1 MLKNEHRKI
10 AKRKVQQLLEA
21 RFLRNLEQ
29 VQDYEKGPTYRL
41 TLWYPMVVQLAKAT
55 LVRGAPFTIALG
67 MIYLL
72 SFLLIEG
79 CLFAARKPLEEDD
92 RAKALELLRSWG
104 KLEAVPQIKYPGK
117 RRRGVLLASASA
129 DSWQMFNTVIATI
142 ANASLCF
149 WILRFNPFVALAQGA
164 WKILQ
169 LFKIIGDL
177 FKGPWFS
184 WPLAF
189 VATPFVFVMIAL
201 SQSFA
206 MFSYLL
212 GLVFAAG
219 LPFWISMAATSL
231 VQNYQERFSEVA
243 DMQEYRFGPAGAAI
257 ATGLRKKYVSSC
269 STPTFYSLVRSMRP
283 DPGSPGSLSLREIL
297 ANSVLV
303 IFVAYFGLFS
313 ATGGLSYDCSTTV
326 QIPFYNLLG

>member
-1 MLKNEHRKI
+1 VLKDEHRII

-21 RFLRNLEQ
+21 RFRRNLEQ

-79 CLFAARKPLEEDD
+79 CLFAARKPLEEDGT
-92 RAKALELLRSWG
+92 AKALELLRSWG
-104 KLEAVPQIKYPGK
+104 RLEAVPQIKYPGK

-129 DSWQMFNTVIATI
+129 DGWQMFNTVIATI

-149 WILRFNPFVALAQGA
+149 WMLRFNPFVALALEI
-164 WKILQ
+164 WERLQ
-169 LFKIIGDL
+169 LFKKIGDL

-184 WPLAF
+184 WPFAL
-189 VATPFVFVMIAL
+189 VATPFAFVMIAL
-201 SQSFA
+201 AVSIAISSIFC
-206 MFSYLL
+206 F
-212 GLVFAAG
+212 LVLAAG

-243 DMQEYRFGPAGAAI
+243 DMQEYRFGPAGTAI
-257 ATGLRKKYVSSC
+257 ATGLRK
-269 STPTFYSLVRSMRP
+269 
-283 DPGSPGSLSLREIL
+283 
-297 ANSVLV
+297 
-303 IFVAYFGLFS
+303 
-313 ATGGLSYDCSTTV
+313 
-326 QIPFYNLLG
+326 